1 MKICQLANEKILK
14 EIKVIKMKNLV
25 IIILSCILFTA
36 CNGSKKAQNNMKP
49 IELFKQII
57 VGDFDNN
64 KQVADEIAAGKQIH
78 PIAKHVNRIA
88 NSKIKNLP
96 QDANSFFVLEE
107 SYYTYP
113 NKPMDIKPYL
123 FKFSAG
129 ENNTVVLSVYQ
140 LPASIDKKDI
150 RNDNENLLFDFN
162 ELKLSPTFKGATY
175 RFINPE
181 KTFTTNA
188 VNDLGNGMKFTLTE
202 ILTKEKLIVMELL
215 EKEGKRLTP
224 YETPIIYDR
233 K

>member
-1 MKICQLANEKILK
+1 MENIKIIL
-14 EIKVIKMKNLV
+14 
-25 IIILSCILFTA
+25 LSCILFTA
-36 CNGSKKAQNNMKP
+36 CNGSKNAQSNMKP

-57 VGDFDNN
+57 VGDFDND

-78 PIAKHVNRIA
+78 PSAKHVNRIA

-188 VNDLGNGMKFTLTE
+188 VNDFGNGMKFTLTE

-215 EKEGKRLTP
+215 EKEGKRITP

>member
-1 MKICQLANEKILK
+1 
-14 EIKVIKMKNLV
+14 MKNIK
-25 IIILSCILFTA
+25 IILLSCIFFTA
-36 CNGSKKAQNNMKP
+36 CNGSKKAQSNMKP

-107 SYYTYP
+107 SFYTYP
-113 NKPMDIKPYL
+113 DKPTDIKPYL
-123 FKFSAG
+123 FKFSSG
-129 ENNTVVLSVYQ
+129 ENNSVILAVYQ
-140 LPASIDKKDI
+140 LPTNIDKKDI

-175 RFINPE
+175 RFIYPE
-181 KTFTTNA
+181 KTFTTNS

-215 EKEGKRLTP
+215 EKEDKRLTP

>member
-1 MKICQLANEKILK
+1 MKT
-14 EIKVIKMKNLV
+14 IK
-25 IIILSCILFTA
+25 IILLSCLLFTA

-57 VGDFDNN
+57 VGDFDNS
-64 KQVADEIAAGKQIH
+64 KQIAEEITAGKQIH
-78 PIAKHVNRIA
+78 PLAKHVNRIA

-96 QDANSFFVLEE
+96 VDENSFFVLEE
-107 SYYTYP
+107 SYYQYP
-113 NKPMDIKPYL
+113 VKPLDIKPYL
-123 FKFSAG
+123 FKFSEG
-129 ENNTVVLSVYQ
+129 ENNSVILAVYL
-140 LPASIDKKDI
+140 LPTNIDKKDI